1 MTTAV
6 LDLKAQSIS
15 PSALRELLGVE
26 APDYALGAYVR
37 EALIQLS
44 HVRSFYALPAWLEPD
59 LEGFDYHLREALKAL
74 QHARD
79 RSSGMAGE

>member
-6 LDLKAQSIS
+6 LDLKEQSIS

-26 APDYALGAYVR
+26 APDYALGANVR

-44 HVRSFYALPAWLEPD
+44 HVRGFYALPAWVEPD
-59 LEGFDYHLREALKAL
+59 LESYAYHLREALKAL
-74 QHARD
+74 QHARE
-79 RSSGMAGE
+79 MA